1 VLSDASDLRTN
12 KGDVFMPAF
21 GAAYAGPE
29 LAALVN
35 CVVGHFGGSRSSI
48 TAAGTAAARR
58 PA

>member
-1 VLSDASDLRTN
+1 
-12 KGDVFMPAF
+12 MPAF